1 MMITLAPRQTETVHI
16 GPARLTA
23 LAAIPTSPIGLVI
36 FAHGSGSG
44 HLSPRNNRIADGLHE
59 IGLATVLPDL
69 LRPEEEGDRASMS
82 DIALLAARLF
92 SVAEWAEATPGL
104 RHLPLAYFGAGTG
117 AAAAILAASGP
128 DRRIRAISV
137 RGGRI
142 DLAGQRPLTR
152 IRSPL
157 QMIAGSRDLP
167 IIGLSRAAMPTLGCD
182 HELAIVPG
190 SGHIFKE
197 AAALDVVVGHAARW
211 FLAHLPDRRSK
222 EQ

>member
-1 MMITLAPRQTETVHI
+1 MMIALAPRQTETVRI
-16 GPARLTA
+16 GPDRLTA
-23 LAAIPTSPIGLVI
+23 LLAIPASPVGLVI

-59 IGLATVLPDL
+59 IGLATLLPDL
-69 LRPEEEGDRASMS
+69 LRPEEEGDRTSMA

-92 SVAEWAEATPGL
+92 SAAEWAEATPGL
-104 RHLPLAYFGAGTG
+104 DHLPLAYFGAGTG

-152 IRSPL
+152 IRTPL
-157 QMIAGSRDLP
+157 QMIAGGRDLP

-197 AAALDVVVGHAARW
+197 TAALDAVVGHAARW
-211 FLAHLPDRRSK
+211 FLAHLPKREREK
-222 EQ
+222 R